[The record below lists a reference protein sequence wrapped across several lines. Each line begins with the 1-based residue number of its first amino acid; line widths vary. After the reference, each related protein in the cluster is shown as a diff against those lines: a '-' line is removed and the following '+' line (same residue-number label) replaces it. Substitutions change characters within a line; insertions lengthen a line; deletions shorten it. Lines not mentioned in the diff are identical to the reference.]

1 MMLNSSNL
9 EKCKLKLQRST
20 TSYPLNGYNQSVPKD
35 IEKLEPLNTAD
46 ESAQW
51 YDHSEISLAVFHK
64 FTIQLDNAT

>member
-1 MMLNSSNL
+1 MA
-9 EKCKLKLQRST
+9 
-20 TSYPLNGYNQSVPKD
+20 YNQSVPKD

>member
-1 MMLNSSNL
+1 MQI
-9 EKCKLKLQRST
+9 KT
-20 TSYPLNGYNQSVPKD
+20 TMKYYFIPPTMAYNQSVPKD